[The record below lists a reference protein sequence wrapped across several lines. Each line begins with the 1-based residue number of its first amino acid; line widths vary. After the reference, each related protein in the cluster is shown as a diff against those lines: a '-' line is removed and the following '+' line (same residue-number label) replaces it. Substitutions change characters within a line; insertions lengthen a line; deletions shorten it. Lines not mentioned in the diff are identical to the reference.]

1 MYTTN
6 MYQKFITEF
15 FGTLL
20 LVFIL
25 LTTKSPLA
33 VGATFALILLLSSGS
48 SKGYF
53 NPAITIVLSSIGMIS
68 KTDVLPYCLSQILGG
83 MIGVQLF
90 KFTKQ

>member
-1 MYTTN
+1 
-6 MYQKFITEF
+6 MYQKFLTEF

-25 LTTKSPLA
+25 LTTKSPIA
-33 VGATFALILLLSSGS
+33 VGATFALILLLSRGS
-48 SKGYF
+48 SNGYF

>member
-1 MYTTN
+1 

-15 FGTLL
+15 IGTLL

-25 LTTKSPLA
+25 LITKSPIA
-33 VGATFALILLLSSGS
+33 VGATFTLLMMLSRG

-53 NPAITIVLSSIGMIS
+53 NPAITIVLSSMGVIQ

-83 MIGVQLF
+83 MVGVQLF

>member
-68 KTDVLPYCLSQILGG
+68 KTDVLPYCLSQILGAMVG
-83 MIGVQLF
+83 LQLF

>member
-1 MYTTN
+1 

-15 FGTLL
+15 IGTLL

-25 LTTKSPLA
+25 LTTKSPIA
-33 VGATFALILLLSSGS
+33 VGTTFTLLLLLSRGS

-53 NPAITIVLSSIGMIS
+53 NPAITIVLSSMEMMP

-83 MIGVQLF
+83 MVGVQLF